1 MTGAAWNHW
10 GLTRGCRTMS
20 VRGPQP
26 RRGPKAQDGC
36 MCKDLWSEGKFMG
49 VNEIGSC
56 RVDIKSKATLQ
67 NCGSYIGTGDG

>member
-1 MTGAAWNHW
+1 
-10 GLTRGCRTMS
+10 MS

-49 VNEIGSC
+49 VNEMGSC
-56 RVDIKSKATLQ
+56 RVIVKLCRIDIKSKATFTK
-67 NCGSYIGTGDG
+67 CRSYIGNGDG